1 MLSPEIIKEISKIE
15 THEDCKEAWDLIRL
29 RLSRIVASEAQNF
42 RVGQK
47 VWFMSKKLGG
57 NRIMGTVTRINK
69 KSISVETSV
78 MGKWNVAPSLLS
90 PVETKN
96 KKA

>member
-15 THEDCKEAWDLIRL
+15 THEDCKEAWDLIRI

-69 KSISVETSV
+69 KSISVETTL
-78 MGKWNVAPSLLS
+78 GKWNVAPSLLN

-96 KKA
+96 KTA

>member
-29 RLSRIVASEAQNF
+29 RLSKIEASEAQSF

-47 VWFMSKKLGG
+47 VWFMSKRVGG
-57 NRIMGTVTRINK
+57 NRVEGTVTKINK
-69 KSISVETSV
+69 RSISVETSV
-78 MGKWNVAPSLLS
+78 MGKWNVAPSLLN

-96 KKA
+96 KTA